1 MPARALILVVTAA
14 VAAGVVVY
22 REREKLLEL
31 FDRCGQKI
39 VLSFHNFAD
48 GLNREREAPMSGRGS
63 LLNAEDEKDHGSGD
77 EKVSFYDEKAAG
89 ADLHGE
95 SSGTASGWNGTRG
108 DVRHR
113 GSPPI
118 IPDSVLFDAP
128 PICSGSSSASG
139 VALKVPGSV
148 VSVSCPSSGTAA
160 GDSGKALPT
169 LPPPPPPPPKRQS
182 PTEAHSALGEMSSA
196 PLAPLVPAAVSNET
210 SRTASSNGDQE
221 DRPRNPFENSQP
233 YWSIHEW
240 AENATSNLGS
250 PSIAGSA
257 AEELPLPADDILSE
271 FGSSDESVAS
281 WTEVGSSVDG
291 EDEN

>member
-14 VAAGVVVY
+14 VAAGIVVY

-31 FDRCGQKI
+31 VDRCGQKI
-39 VLSFHNFAD
+39 ALSFHNFAD
-48 GLNREREAPMSGRGS
+48 GLHRELEAPMSGRGS
-63 LLNAEDEKDHGSGD
+63 LNTETEKDRGSSG
-77 EKVSFYDEKAAG
+77 ERVTFYDEKAAE

-95 SSGTASGWNGTRG
+95 SSGTASGWNGTTG
-108 DVRHR
+108 DIRHR

-128 PICSGSSSASG
+128 PISPGSSSASG
-139 VALKVPGSV
+139 VPIKVPGSV
-148 VSVSCPSSGTAA
+148 VSVSQRSSDTAA
-160 GDSGKALPT
+160 GDSGKALPI
-169 LPPPPPPPPKRQS
+169 LPPPPPPKRQS
-182 PTEAHSALGEMSSA
+182 PIEVHSALGGMSST
-196 PLAPLVPAAVSNET
+196 PLVPLVPAVVSNGT
-210 SRTASSNGDQE
+210 SRTASSNEDQE
-221 DRPRNPFENSQP
+221 DRPQNPFENSQP

-291 EDEN
+291 DDEN

>member
-1 MPARALILVVTAA
+1 
-14 VAAGVVVY
+14 
-22 REREKLLEL
+22 
-31 FDRCGQKI
+31 
-39 VLSFHNFAD
+39 
-48 GLNREREAPMSGRGS
+48 
-63 LLNAEDEKDHGSGD
+63 
-77 EKVSFYDEKAAG
+77 
-89 ADLHGE
+89 
-95 SSGTASGWNGTRG
+95 
-108 DVRHR
+108 
-113 GSPPI
+113 
-118 IPDSVLFDAP
+118 
-128 PICSGSSSASG
+128 
-139 VALKVPGSV
+139 
-148 VSVSCPSSGTAA
+148 
-160 GDSGKALPT
+160 
-169 LPPPPPPPPKRQS
+169 
-182 PTEAHSALGEMSSA
+182 MSSA
-196 PLAPLVPAAVSNET
+196 PLVPAVVSNGT